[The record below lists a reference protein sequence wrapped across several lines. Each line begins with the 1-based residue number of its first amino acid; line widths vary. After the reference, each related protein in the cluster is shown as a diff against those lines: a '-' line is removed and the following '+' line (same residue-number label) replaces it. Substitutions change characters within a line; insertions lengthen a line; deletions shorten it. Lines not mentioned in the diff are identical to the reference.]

1 MCNSRGHT
9 PGSKLDTLRTVVDRW
24 LGPEPSAIDGE
35 VVAVCSR
42 TAPLFFSKP
51 FDSKPVD
58 ACPVKDGVVKLLSA
72 NVELVPE
79 LFVVFP
85 ISGPSG

>member
-1 MCNSRGHT
+1 M
-9 PGSKLDTLRTVVDRW
+9 
-24 LGPEPSAIDGE
+24 
-35 VVAVCSR
+35 CSR
-42 TAPLFFSKP
+42 TASLFFSKP

-72 NVELVPE
+72 NVELVPMNTE